1 MPNRTEADCMDILR
15 NGSETCMNILK
26 VQGEKD
32 GLTIAA
38 FDQLSCFP
46 LVENLNNITSSSGVS
61 VWREDNPVHLT
72 AAAWRHHGCCG

>member
-38 FDQLSCFP
+38 FDRLSCFP

-61 VWREDNPVHLT
+61 EWREDDPVHLT
-72 AAAWRHHGCCG
+72 AAA

>member
-1 MPNRTEADCMDILR
+1 MPNRTAADCMDILR
-15 NGSETCMNILK
+15 NGMNILK

-38 FDQLSCFP
+38 FDRLSCFP

-61 VWREDNPVHLT
+61 EWREDDPVHLT
-72 AAAWRHHGCCG
+72 AAA